1 MARRRT
7 GGAAMRAVL
16 ERMGSWRQRRRA
28 RALLWQLNERELED
42 IGISR
47 ADVWAE
53 ARKPFWRA

>member
-1 MARRRT
+1 
-7 GGAAMRAVL
+7 MRAVL